1 MSALLLPNEILS
13 MSAQAA
19 RRLVEAG
26 DGDCALLYLA
36 LLAGGDS
43 EKART
48 ALHWG
53 EDHLSAAYSRLAD
66 LGLAEAGH
74 APKRE
79 KQPDAVETL
88 PTYNRQDV
96 ANALRREP
104 DFTSLYR
111 EVERLL
117 GRPLSDTDLQTLYA
131 IYDGMALP
139 AEVILLLVN
148 HKIHAIR
155 RQKQNPGILPRMTQI
170 RSEAA
175 CWKRLGLDTVA
186 AAEAYLRSQERVDSR
201 EWAILSAVGV
211 TERRPA
217 VEQERGYISSW
228 VELGL
233 SDELISLA
241 YQRTVYQKGQR
252 NWPYMNK
259 ILLSWHQAG
268 YRTVEQVKAGDRP
281 AGGRPS
287 ARQGGKQPDY
297 RPTAERVRKNGD
309 WLDAFLEQQEKGE

>member
-26 DGDCALLYLA
+26 EGDCALLYLA
-36 LLAGGDS
+36 LLEGGS
-43 EKART
+43 TEKAQQS
-48 ALHWG
+48 LHWG
-53 EDHLSAAYSRLAD
+53 ASRLTATYGRLVDMGLVAAD
-66 LGLAEAGH
+66 RG
-74 APKRE
+74 PVQE
-79 KQPDAVETL
+79 KKPDAVEEL
-88 PTYNRQDV
+88 PVYSRQDIV
-96 ANALRREP
+96 DALREEAE
-104 DFTSLYR
+104 FSSLYR

-117 GRPLSDTDLQTLYA
+117 GRHLSDADLQMLYA

-139 AEVILLLVN
+139 SEVILLMVN
-148 HKIHAIR
+148 HKIHTIR
-155 RQKQNPGILPRMTQI
+155 RQKQNPGAIPRMVQI

-186 AAEAYLRSQERVDSR
+186 AAEEHLRRQERVDSR

-211 TERRPA
+211 TEYRPA
-217 VEQERGYISSW
+217 VEREREFINSW
-228 VELGL
+228 VEMGL

-241 YQRTVYQKGQR
+241 YQRTVYQRGQM

-268 YRTVEQVKAGDRP
+268 YRTVEQVKAGDKP
-281 AGGRPS
+281 A
-287 ARQGGKQPDY
+287 ARKSLVQQGKKQEDY
-297 RPTAERVRKNGD
+297 RPTAERIKKNDD
-309 WLDAFLEQQEKGE
+309 WLDEFLKQQEKGE